1 MKNYILLTLFLFTAA
16 ISTFAQSNEAVNY
29 QSIIR
34 DNNGAYY
41 PNQPVS
47 LKFTVYQG
55 SPSGT
60 LVFEEVHQ
68 DTTNDFGLV
77 NLRIGEGQP
86 TFSNFGAIDWS
97 QEPFFI
103 QVGVDNSGG
112 TNFTT
117 TGTSKL
123 VSVPYSLYSRRAM
136 VADSISPLALQS
148 LPQLTLVGDT
158 LKLGGVSQVIIPFNL
173 FQLTEAQVDSMVSN
187 NGFLLTEVDGSITNE
202 IQDLTLSNNLLSITG
217 NATATSIDLSPYLDN
232 TNLTEAQVDVMVSNN
247 GFLLTEV
254 DGSITNEIQN
264 LTLNGN
270 NLSITGNT
278 SATIIDLSPYLDN
291 TNLTEAQVDVM
302 VSNNGFLLS
311 EVDGSI
317 TNEIQNLSQVLT
329 EGNNANSQSIVNLGG
344 LNVGTALGEPS
355 AIVDVSS
362 TSKGFL
368 PPRMSQV
375 QRDAIS
381 NPAAGLIIWC
391 TDCGLN
397 GLLSTFD
404 GIGWVTLS
412 QTNPSGTIPQL
423 TTLPVTSFGFTSA
436 TFGGNV
442 VNDGGSQILARGICF
457 SESPNPN
464 ISNSTTQV
472 TTGLGIY
479 NEFVSNLDTATTYYV
494 RAYATNSNGTAY
506 GNQVVFTTKQVLSL
520 GDIFQGGRVA
530 YILKPGD
537 QGYIPGE
544 QHGIIALEWNHF
556 APLTWAGG
564 TCNTNLVSGT
574 FEQWIFSAT
583 SNMNLAMAG
592 CPTGNGAIQI
602 CDNGGWFGYSDW
614 LLPSAHDME
623 KIALPQAGLN
633 LFSSPNGTSNSEYWT
648 STQSSSTHARAV
660 YLNGGTPWA
669 GTKSK
674 TELKLIRPVR
684 YF

>member
-217 NATATSIDLSPYLDN
+217 NATATS
-232 TNLTEAQVDVMVSNN
+232 
-247 GFLLTEV
+247 
-254 DGSITNEIQN
+254 
-264 LTLNGN
+264 
-270 NLSITGNT
+270 
-278 SATIIDLSPYLDN
+278 IDLSPYLDN